1 MYKRVLLLVSVQR
14 CEWEARG
21 RARGRVG
28 GEEGMLGPGSGSLH
42 WGGGRGRQ
50 WDVVTSGSCVN
61 PERRRAVLELF
72 LSLPLAKRVWW
83 QLAVSKFVLNGFG
96 GGAKAVFK
104 REEREGCEGPSLTSS
119 SP

>member
-21 RARGRVG
+21 RARGCVG
-28 GEEGMLGPGSGSLH
+28 VEEGMLGPGSGSLH

-61 PERRRAVLELF
+61 PERRAVLELF

-96 GGAKAVFK
+96 GGKSSFQK
-104 REEREGCEGPSLTSS
+104 RGERAM
-119 SP
+119 

>member
-1 MYKRVLLLVSVQR
+1 
-14 CEWEARG
+14 
-21 RARGRVG
+21 
-28 GEEGMLGPGSGSLH
+28 MLGPGSGSLH
-42 WGGGRGRQ
+42 WGGGWGRQ
-50 WDVVTSGSCVN
+50 RDVVTSGSCVN

-104 REEREGCEGPSLTSS
+104 REEREGGEGPSLTSS

>member
-28 GEEGMLGPGSGSLH
+28 VEEGMLGPGSGSLH
-42 WGGGRGRQ
+42 WGRGRGTQ

-61 PERRRAVLELF
+61 LERRGAALKAFSRP
-72 LSLPLAKRVWW
+72 SHWP
-83 QLAVSKFVLNGFG
+83 SMCG
-96 GGAKAVFK
+96 G
-104 REEREGCEGPSLTSS
+104 S
-119 SP
+119 